1 MNQIIFRIHEKSSD
15 AQVLQIDGNNE
26 YFRAESIVSIRD
38 KLNHYIERTAGEK
51 DGKFK
56 DVRFINSPQIIAM
69 SKEIIVINQE
79 EHERYVTYDSK
90 AYKVHFP
97 NSIYI
102 MSIQGKNRIKNI
114 EAYSYKEYKGKN
126 TELFKYPMPNML
138 TGASICI
145 GTAPREVEGND
156 FIRALERIIFTQY
169 THARVDDIKSFQST
183 EKYFTYIQDN
193 AFPYDLLIPSG
204 KKLFELFGDD
214 F

>member
-1 MNQIIFRIHEKSSD
+1 MNQIIFRVSENHSD
-15 AQVLQIDGNNE
+15 AEVLHVDGNKE
-26 YFRAESIVSIRD
+26 YFRAESVESIRD
-38 KLNHYIERTAGEK
+38 KLNLFIERT
-51 DGKFK
+51 DGGTGRKVK
-56 DVRFINSPQIIAM
+56 DVRFINSSQIIAM
-69 SKEIIVINQE
+69 SKDVIVINQE
-79 EHERYVTYDSK
+79 EHKSYVTYNKK
-90 AYKVHFP
+90 AYKVNFP

-102 MSIQGKNRIKNI
+102 MSLQGKNRINNI
-114 EAYSYKEYKGKN
+114 EAYSYKEYKGKD

-156 FIRALERIIFTQY
+156 FVRALERIIFTQY